1 MKPSIN
7 NREDGH
13 PLNGGTF
20 PFFFGFEGG
29 GKWEISPTI
38 SWGRKSVLLAPWL
51 VVNSTWGESLWR
63 DLHVEILFTC
73 KIMYTPRVVEGERER
88 EREPGQ
94 FYTSFLCEIW
104 VVLPNQ
110 GHAKITIWNWWS
122 KKPCSW
128 VMGFFIFIHVDFGE
142 MIEFGEHVWLEIWLE
157 SNNQM
162 IYVIQNDRN
171 NSFFRAT
178 VNHSRDL
185 FHHKKEGLPTTQVV
199 LEGVRKDP
207 YHIPLQFESLGFRT
221 FGTLRTI
228 GRSIILKVCPLSKD
242 F

>member
-1 MKPSIN
+1 MGNISHHQLGKKECFVSTLTCCQ
-7 NREDGH
+7 
-13 PLNGGTF
+13 LNMR
-20 PFFFGFEGG
+20 
-29 GKWEISPTI
+29 
-38 SWGRKSVLLAPWL
+38 RKSLK
-51 VVNSTWGESLWR
+51 R
-63 DLHVEILFTC
+63 FTC
-73 KIMYTPRVVEGERER
+73 RDFVYLQNHVHPQGCRGRER